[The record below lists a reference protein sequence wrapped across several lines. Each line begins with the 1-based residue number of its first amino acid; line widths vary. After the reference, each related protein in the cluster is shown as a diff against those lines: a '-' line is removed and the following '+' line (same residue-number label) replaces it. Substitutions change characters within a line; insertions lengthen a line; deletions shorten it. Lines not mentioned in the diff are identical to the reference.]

1 MTLNFLVKNF
11 QSRPDS
17 FVSLDV
23 FLNNEKKYSIDRCTD
38 NDYKFTFSISND
50 SKIYFILKNKNPKDT
65 ILKGDHVVKDTF
77 LKIEKIDIDGFDII
91 DSINLF
97 SNYYTAKNG
106 VIRTNGFMTYN
117 GTYVFKFRYPLSR
130 HLVLCEYYTPIK

>member
-77 LKIEKIDIDGFDII
+77 LKIEKIDIDGKSF
-91 DSINLF
+91 NLVGKEAVKYNF
-97 SNYYTAKNG
+97 GTKLFVYYLEQT
-106 VIRTNGFMTYN
+106 M
-117 GTYVFKFRYPLSR
+117 
-130 HLVLCEYYTPIK
+130 